1 MIFFHKICCLFLSG
15 QSSFSTKAG
24 DKLKK
29 VNQKSFLFE
38 IKILWLDQ
46 NQQTSL
52 GIVVM
57 ELVAE
62 SMFVSWAIR
71 NSYHFTELDPEF
83 VKLSTPIPRVTTFLV
98 PGKTRVMW
106 NVR

>member
-38 IKILWLDQ
+38 LKNSVTGSKQ
-46 NQQTSL
+46 PTSL

-62 SMFVSWAIR
+62 SMFVPWAIR

-98 PGKTRVMW
+98 PGKTCVM
-106 NVR
+106 